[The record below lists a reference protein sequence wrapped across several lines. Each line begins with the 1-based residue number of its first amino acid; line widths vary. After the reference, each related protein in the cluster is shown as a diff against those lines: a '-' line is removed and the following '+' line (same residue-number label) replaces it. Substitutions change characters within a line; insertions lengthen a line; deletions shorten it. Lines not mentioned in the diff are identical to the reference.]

1 MYIRLSIL
9 SAIILAAVCGL
20 CWLGYRAIEIRAQGL
35 EGARLGQFA
44 EVAEQI
50 RQDVKRKLDEFMQR
64 EQQRPWTDYQYY
76 YVPENVVA
84 DQQMP
89 LLRSPLGDRLEN
101 NLAYGN
107 FQIEPEGTIV
117 TPYVARPSWPWSH
130 GLEARA
136 TGQLQQD
143 RQDEQADKIGAH
155 LNNIRQNL
163 LPALSSTSGGF
174 KFPSSVSA
182 KSYASA
188 KPALDSFSADT
199 KGLSKDQKV
208 AEGKEQQTQA
218 KGGRKKQYTID
229 SLQEASQQAQVINQP
244 RSLVTSNVAQNTEQ
258 VRQQTA
264 AGDARQRI
272 QSQELEV
279 QNKSMRQRPAVQA
292 EVARGDV
299 QELQHTAQPP
309 AQQSAGGGP
318 GEPGQT
324 ETVQIRIE
332 PFVPLVVPSQEGQ
345 QSVFGGQV
353 FLLRHVQIEDRHL
366 LQGFQLNEKQLIAE
380 VKESAERFM
389 REGMTFELVRTPS
402 AQAAEGTVEKAAAY
416 TAILEFGFGDLILK
430 FKEAD
435 PAWIGR
441 QISQIRNW
449 YFSIITVVLLA
460 VMLALGSL
468 WLAARAQIRLAQKKD
483 DFISAV
489 SHELRTPLTSI
500 RMYSEML
507 EKNWVKSKDK
517 LTEYYKS
524 MRQESERLSRLIE
537 NVLDFSRIQRGRKK
551 YAFSLGDINACIAEV
566 VEMMT
571 PYAAEHGF
579 SIRKDFGELT
589 QAAFDRDAVTQI
601 VVNLLDNAIKY
612 ARGAEDKTITV
623 RTRSD
628 AQFVTIEVEDHGPG
642 VPHRQRKKVFE
653 QFYRCGCEATRE
665 TAGTGLGLALVKK
678 FAQAHNGFV
687 EILTAKPTGAIFR
700 VALGTPP

>member
-1 MYIRLSIL
+1 
-9 SAIILAAVCGL
+9 
-20 CWLGYRAIEIRAQGL
+20 
-35 EGARLGQFA
+35 
-44 EVAEQI
+44 
-50 RQDVKRKLDEFMQR
+50 
-64 EQQRPWTDYQYY
+64 
-76 YVPENVVA
+76 
-84 DQQMP
+84 MP
-89 LLRSPLGDRLEN
+89 RDSCSKTSKN
-101 NLAYGN
+101 
-107 FQIEPEGTIV
+107 
-117 TPYVARPSWPWSH
+117 
-130 GLEARA
+130 
-136 TGQLQQD
+136 
-143 RQDEQADKIGAH
+143 EQAGKVDAH
-155 LNNIRQNL
+155 IDNIRQNL
-163 LPALSSTSGGF
+163 LPSLSSTSSGF
-174 KFPSSVSA
+174 KFPSSVSTR
-182 KSYASA
+182 SYSSA
-188 KPALDSFSADT
+188 KPAVDSFSADT
-199 KGLSKDQKV
+199 KGLGKDQKV
-208 AEGKEQQTQA
+208 ADDKEQQTQA

-244 RSLVTSNVAQNTEQ
+244 RSIVTSNVDQTTEQ
-258 VRQQTA
+258 VQQQTA
-264 AGDARQRI
+264 AGDARQQI
-272 QSQELEV
+272 QSQELEA
-279 QNKSMRQRPAVQA
+279 QSKSMRQRPAVQA
-292 EVARGDV
+292 
-299 QELQHTAQPP
+299 QIAQGPP
-309 AQQSAGGGP
+309 AQMQQPAPLPPQLQVSQGQS
-318 GEPGQT
+318 QT
-324 ETVQIRIE
+324 DTVQIRIE
-332 PFVPLVVPSQEGQ
+332 PFVPLIVPSQQSQ

-389 REGMTFELVRTPS
+389 RQGMTFELVQTQA
-402 AQAAEGTVEKAAAY
+402 AQAAEGAGEKAVAY
-416 TAILEFGFGDLILK
+416 TAVLDFGFGDLILK
-430 FKEAD
+430 LKEID
-435 PAWIGR
+435 PAWIAK
-441 QISQIRNW
+441 QINQLRNW
-449 YFSIITVVLLA
+449 YFSIITMVLLA

-468 WLAARAQIRLAQKKD
+468 WLAARAQIKLAQKKD

-524 MRQESERLSRLIE
+524 LRQESERLSRLIE

-551 YAFSLGDINACIAEV
+551 YAFNLGDINACIAEV

-589 QAAFDRDAVTQI
+589 QTAFDRDAVTQI

-612 ARGAEDKTITV
+612 ARSAEDKTITV

-628 AQFVTIEVEDHGPG
+628 AQLVTIEVEDHGPG

-687 EILTAKPTGAIFR
+687 EVLTAKPTGAIFR
-700 VALGTPP
+700 VALRL